1 MKVYEGSYSSL
12 LEEIRGR
19 QVVVVG
25 LARSGVAAARLLVKL
40 GAARVVV
47 NDHKR
52 AEALRQE
59 LALLPKSPV
68 LEPVLGGNDP
78 ALIGPGVSLVIKSPG
93 VPPDLGMLQRAASM
107 EIPVLSEIELA
118 YAFIKAPIVGITGT
132 NGKTTTTAL
141 TAAILKEARFHQVF
155 AAGNIGWPLCDLVGK
170 VEATGIV
177 VAELSSFQLENI
189 RSFRPAVAVVLN
201 FSQDHLNY
209 HGSLENYFAAKARI
223 LENQGPGDFA
233 VLNAADGAVA
243 ELQYRAPGP
252 LLWFGSGKRVPGV
265 GVEEGWVYLY
275 SPTGERQAVCPVE
288 EIALPGE
295 HNLENA
301 LAASAAAWAAGAE
314 AEAIGRTL
322 RRFKA
327 IEHRLEFV
335 ASVQGVDFI
344 NDSKGTNPE
353 ATIKALRAFPG
364 RRKLLIAGGKDK
376 GSDFRDL
383 ARVIKEEVDFLV
395 VLGETADR
403 IIREVE
409 EAGFGAYRKVG
420 SLEEAVE
427 EAWRR
432 SRAGDLVLLSPACA
446 SWDMFSSYEERGNRF
461 KELVR
466 QIKP

>member
-1 MKVYEGSYSSL
+1 M
-12 LEEIRGR
+12 
-19 QVVVVG
+19 
-25 LARSGVAAARLLVKL
+25 
-40 GAARVVV
+40 
-47 NDHKR
+47 
-52 AEALRQE
+52 
-59 LALLPKSPV
+59 
-68 LEPVLGGNDP
+68 
-78 ALIGPGVSLVIKSPG
+78 
-93 VPPDLGMLQRAASM
+93 
-107 EIPVLSEIELA
+107 
-118 YAFIKAPIVGITGT
+118 
-132 NGKTTTTAL
+132 
-141 TAAILKEARFHQVF
+141 
-155 AAGNIGWPLCDLVGK
+155 
-170 VEATGIV
+170 
-177 VAELSSFQLENI
+177 
-189 RSFRPAVAVVLN
+189 
-201 FSQDHLNY
+201 
-209 HGSLENYFAAKARI
+209 
-223 LENQGPGDFA
+223 
-233 VLNAADGAVA
+233 
-243 ELQYRAPGP
+243 
-252 LLWFGSGKRVPGV
+252 
-265 GVEEGWVYLY
+265 
-275 SPTGERQAVCPVE
+275 E